1 MHACPYES
9 PLTHNSYVIAFH
21 YIDIIKWQCYSVAM
35 LKKVQTSTRK
45 ATTFRLDHAKQA
57 ALAHLSKILRRPMN
71 HLVNEAVTVYLEQ
84 RSLEV
89 ERDLQTTLNSLRTYR
104 QRDPDF
110 KKAIAG
116 FIDAEVSL
124 NDPIESELTQD
135 AGSVRTE
142 IHRLLHG

>member
-1 MHACPYES
+1 
-9 PLTHNSYVIAFH
+9 
-21 YIDIIKWQCYSVAM
+21 M
-35 LKKVQTSTRK
+35 LKKVHPLTRK
-45 ATTFRLDHAKQA
+45 ATTFRLDQAKQA
-57 ALAHLSKILRRPMN
+57 ALANLSKILRRPMN
-71 HLVNEAVTVYLEQ
+71 HLVNEAVKVYLEQ

-110 KKAIAG
+110 KKALAG

-124 NDPIESELTQD
+124 KDPIESELTQD